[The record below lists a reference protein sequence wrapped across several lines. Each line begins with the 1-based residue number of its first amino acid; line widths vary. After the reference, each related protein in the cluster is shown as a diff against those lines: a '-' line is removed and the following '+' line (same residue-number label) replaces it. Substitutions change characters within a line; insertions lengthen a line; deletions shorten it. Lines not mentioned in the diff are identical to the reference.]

1 MDRRSTV
8 IASLALAATTIA
20 LVACGASIAGSAE
33 PNPAAVASAVVSA
46 IPTEIPSELTDLTLP
61 TELEIPTDLSLP
73 SDLSVPEL
81 SELSNLTEL
90 SELSELLTAIPTNLT
105 EFGIPT
111 DLSVP
116 TELSS
121 VLNFSDSCI
130 TIAFGFAN
138 LGFATLGAYFGGTDA
153 FDGAAFAKAVEDMAA
168 AAPPELA
175 ADMQALREVAAETQG
190 TTLTQAGAILNGEK
204 YTTASENITKW
215 TETNCGG

>member
-1 MDRRSTV
+1 MTHRSTV
-8 IASLALAATTIA
+8 IGSLALAATTIV

-33 PNPAAVASAVVSA
+33 PNPAAAAAAVISE

-61 TELEIPTDLSLP
+61 TEFSLP

-90 SELSELLTAIPTNLT
+90 SELSNLLTAIPTNLT
-105 EFGIPT
+105 ELGIPT

-190 TTLTQAGAILNGEK
+190 ATLSEAGEILNGEK
-204 YTTASENITKW
+204 YTAASENVTAW